1 MSPHAHLP
9 LVIARL
15 WVHRIFTVDSLESA
29 RTLRVREHRRWLE
42 EAGVKVEGKVEVSPL
57 VALDAKE
64 LKQKLNSV
72 NWSSRTTLE
81 NLQIE
86 LENGRVM
93 GSLEETV

>member
-1 MSPHAHLP
+1 M
-9 LVIARL
+9 
-15 WVHRIFTVDSLESA
+15 
-29 RTLRVREHRRWLE
+29 
-42 EAGVKVEGKVEVSPL
+42 KVEGKVEVSPL

-81 NLQIE
+81 TLQIE